1 MIRSY
6 QRYYF
11 CHIYCRYCIQGQ
23 GLFDMEP
30 VNMSSLGICWHGC
43 LVLIIRLPTLA
54 QGGCRC
60 SQKLGWI
67 VARHSLLSFVVSNGK
82 TFCTCL
88 KFPTQI
94 EIIMPSLL
102 LNQRRSFTSFSKMKF
117 TSLVPFAFTLLVL
130 AAIYS
135 LFQGTHSVTHS
146 RLGCCSGTR
155 QTVDSQRHDD
165 RLASSV
171 SFRHDVFTSHS
182 RQSYCCRLLL
192 YFVK

>member
-1 MIRSY
+1 
-6 QRYYF
+6 
-11 CHIYCRYCIQGQ
+11 
-23 GLFDMEP
+23 
-30 VNMSSLGICWHGC
+30 MSSLGICWHGC
-43 LVLIIRLPTLA
+43 LILIIRLPTLA
-54 QGGCRC
+54 QGDCRC

-67 VARHSLLSFVVSNGK
+67 VARHSLLSFAVSNGK

-94 EIIMPSLL
+94 EIIMPSFE
-102 LNQRRSFTSFSKMKF
+102 FTIESTPEFSKMKF

-171 SFRHDVFTSHS
+171 SFRRDVFTSHN